1 VRHLRAAGALDDALP
16 AAGGDVRAR
25 GSLADVG
32 RDHSVHA
39 SNRVNASALVTDTPL
54 DDLLEIHDVC
64 VPWLKARKHRVVSED
79 SGYSKAMG
87 IAYPTPSMRLIRL
100 LDAAAIVWVVGWVVL
115 ALFVA
120 REVRD
125 LRQLSDT
132 VVLAGAAVE
141 DTGDA
146 VDSLGTLPFV
156 GERVGSVADEVRA
169 AGLSAQASGRESRAS
184 IDDLSVLL
192 ALAIGLVPTLPLLAL
207 YAPLRIAWSRDSRA
221 VRRALA
227 GAVPDSVL
235 LELLAR
241 RAVLSR
247 SYEEIRAV
255 SDDPFRDIEEGRVTL
270 LAELEL
276 RRLGLAWTGRGR
288 SRLGSPSAPVR

>member
-1 VRHLRAAGALDDALP
+1 
-16 AAGGDVRAR
+16 
-25 GSLADVG
+25 
-32 RDHSVHA
+32 
-39 SNRVNASALVTDTPL
+39 
-54 DDLLEIHDVC
+54 
-64 VPWLKARKHRVVSED
+64 
-79 SGYSKAMG
+79 MG
-87 IAYPTPSMRLIRL
+87 IAYPAPGVRLIRL
-100 LDAAAIVWVVGWVVL
+100 LDLAVVVWVVAWVVL

-132 VVLAGAAVE
+132 VVIAGVAVE

-146 VDSLGTLPFV
+146 VDALATVPFV
-156 GERVGSVADEVRA
+156 GERVGEVADEVRV
-169 AGLSAQASGRESRAS
+169 AGRSAQLSGRESRSS

-227 GAVPDSVL
+227 AREPDRLL

-241 RAVLSR
+241 RALLTR
-247 SYEEIRAV
+247 PYADIRAV
-255 SDDPFRDIEEGRVTL
+255 TEEPFRDLDEGRFRP

-276 RRLGLAWTGRGR
+276 RRLGLDGDGSALSGV
-288 SRLGSPSAPVR
+288 GSPSAPVR

>member
-1 VRHLRAAGALDDALP
+1 
-16 AAGGDVRAR
+16 
-25 GSLADVG
+25 
-32 RDHSVHA
+32 
-39 SNRVNASALVTDTPL
+39 
-54 DDLLEIHDVC
+54 
-64 VPWLKARKHRVVSED
+64 
-79 SGYSKAMG
+79 MG
-87 IAYPTPSMRLIRL
+87 IAYPTPSVRLIRV
-100 LDAAAIVWVVGWVVL
+100 LDLAAIVWVIGWVVL

-132 VVLAGAAVE
+132 VVVAGAAVE

-156 GERVGSVADEVRA
+156 GGRVGNVADEVRA
-169 AGLSAQASGRESRAS
+169 AGRSAQESGRESRAS

-207 YAPLRIAWSRDSRA
+207 YAPLRLAWSRDSRA

-227 GAVPDSVL
+227 AGEVEPVL

-241 RAVLSR
+241 RALLSR
-247 SYEEIRAV
+247 SYGDIRAV
-255 SDDPFRDIEEGRVTL
+255 SDDPFRDIEEGRVRL

-276 RRLGLAWTGRGR
+276 RRLGIEWEGRGR
-288 SRLGSPSAPVR
+288 SPVGSPSAPVR

>member
-1 VRHLRAAGALDDALP
+1 
-16 AAGGDVRAR
+16 
-25 GSLADVG
+25 
-32 RDHSVHA
+32 
-39 SNRVNASALVTDTPL
+39 
-54 DDLLEIHDVC
+54 
-64 VPWLKARKHRVVSED
+64 
-79 SGYSKAMG
+79 MG
-87 IAYPTPSMRLIRL
+87 IAYPTPNVRVIRL
-100 LDAAAIVWVVGWVVL
+100 LDLAVALWLVGWVVL
-115 ALFVA
+115 AILVA

-132 VVLAGAAVE
+132 VVVAGAAVE

-146 VDSLGTLPFV
+146 VALLGTVPFV
-156 GERVGSVADEVRA
+156 GERVGEVAEEVRA
-169 AGLSAQASGRESRAS
+169 AGRSAQASGRDSRSS

-227 GAVPDSVL
+227 EREPDPLL

-241 RAVLSR
+241 RALLSR
-247 SYEEIRAV
+247 SYADIRAV
-255 SDDPFRDIEEGRVTL
+255 TEEPFRDLDEGRFRP

-276 RRLGLAWTGRGR
+276 RRLGLDRKGAAR
-288 SRLGSPSAPVR
+288 SRVGSPSAPVR

>member
-1 VRHLRAAGALDDALP
+1 
-16 AAGGDVRAR
+16 
-25 GSLADVG
+25 
-32 RDHSVHA
+32 
-39 SNRVNASALVTDTPL
+39 
-54 DDLLEIHDVC
+54 LL
-64 VPWLKARKHRVVSED
+64 D
-79 SGYSKAMG
+79 SGYLHAMG
-87 IAYPTPSMRLIRL
+87 IAYPTPSVRLIRV
-100 LDAAAIVWVVGWVVL
+100 LDLAAVVWVLGWVVL

-120 REVRD
+120 REVQD

-132 VVLAGAAVE
+132 VVVAGTAVE

-146 VDSLGTLPFV
+146 VASLGTVPFV
-156 GERVGSVADEVRA
+156 GERAGEVADEVRA
-169 AGLSAQASGRESRAS
+169 AGRSAQVSGRESRSS

-227 GAVPDSVL
+227 APEPDPLL

-247 SYEEIRAV
+247 SYEAIRAV
-255 SDDPFRDIEEGRVTL
+255 SDNPFRDIEEGRVRL
-270 LAELEL
+270 LADLEL
-276 RRLGLAWTGRGR
+276 RRLGLEGQGRGR
-288 SRLGSPSAPVR
+288 SRVGSPSAPVR

>member
-1 VRHLRAAGALDDALP
+1 
-16 AAGGDVRAR
+16 
-25 GSLADVG
+25 
-32 RDHSVHA
+32 
-39 SNRVNASALVTDTPL
+39 
-54 DDLLEIHDVC
+54 
-64 VPWLKARKHRVVSED
+64 
-79 SGYSKAMG
+79 MG
-87 IAYPTPSMRLIRL
+87 IAYPTPNVRLIRL
-100 LDAAAIVWVVGWVVL
+100 LDLAVALWLVGWVVL
-115 ALFVA
+115 AILVA

-132 VVLAGAAVE
+132 VVVAGAAVE

-146 VDSLGTLPFV
+146 VALLGTVPFV
-156 GERVGSVADEVRA
+156 GERVGEVAEEVRA
-169 AGLSAQASGRESRAS
+169 AGRSAQASGRDSRSS

-227 GAVPDSVL
+227 EREPDPLL

-241 RAVLSR
+241 RALLSR
-247 SYEEIRAV
+247 SYADIRAV
-255 SDDPFRDIEEGRVTL
+255 TEEPFRDLDEGRFRP

-276 RRLGLAWTGRGR
+276 RRLGLDPKVAAR
-288 SRLGSPSAPVR
+288 SRVGSPSAPVR

>member
-1 VRHLRAAGALDDALP
+1 
-16 AAGGDVRAR
+16 
-25 GSLADVG
+25 
-32 RDHSVHA
+32 
-39 SNRVNASALVTDTPL
+39 
-54 DDLLEIHDVC
+54 
-64 VPWLKARKHRVVSED
+64 
-79 SGYSKAMG
+79 MG
-87 IAYPTPSMRLIRL
+87 IAYPTPGVRLIRL
-100 LDAAAIVWVVGWVVL
+100 LDLAVVVWVVGWVVL
-115 ALFVA
+115 ARFVA

-132 VVLAGAAVE
+132 VVIAGVAVE

-146 VDSLGTLPFV
+146 VEALATVPFV
-156 GERVGSVADEVRA
+156 GERVGEVADEVRV
-169 AGLSAQASGRESRAS
+169 AGRSAQLSGRESRSS

-227 GAVPDSVL
+227 AREPDPLL

-241 RAVLSR
+241 RALLTR
-247 SYEEIRAV
+247 AYAEIRAV
-255 SDDPFRDIEEGRVTL
+255 TEEPFRDLDEGRFRP

-276 RRLGLAWTGRGR
+276 RRLGLDGEGSAR
-288 SRLGSPSAPVR
+288 SGVGSPSAPVR

>member
-1 VRHLRAAGALDDALP
+1 LP
-16 AAGGDVRAR
+16 DF
-25 GSLADVG
+25 
-32 RDHSVHA
+32 
-39 SNRVNASALVTDTPL
+39 
-54 DDLLEIHDVC
+54 
-64 VPWLKARKHRVVSED
+64 
-79 SGYSKAMG
+79 GYLQAMG
-87 IAYPTPSMRLIRL
+87 IAYPTPSVRLIRL
-100 LDAAAIVWVVGWVVL
+100 LDLAVLLWAVGWVVL

-132 VVLAGAAVE
+132 VVVAGAAVE

-146 VDSLGTLPFV
+146 VDSLATVPLV
-156 GERVGSVADEVRA
+156 GERVGKVADEVRA
-169 AGLSAQASGRESRAS
+169 AGRSAQASGRESRAS

-221 VRRALA
+221 MRRALA
-227 GAVPDSVL
+227 AREPDPVL

-241 RAVLSR
+241 RALLTR
-247 SYEEIRAV
+247 SYAEIRAV
-255 SDDPFRDIEEGRVTL
+255 TGEPFRDLDEGRFRP

-276 RRLGLAWTGRGR
+276 RRLGLGWQRRGR
-288 SRLGSPSAPVR
+288 SRVGSPSAPVR